1 MDLQINQ
8 IITELAKI
16 DSATNSIIAS
26 VDDEKKSYSD
36 RKAKELAE
44 YDKSLDIR
52 MENELKDFKN
62 AFSKES
68 TERLEHMRMT
78 TESEIN
84 SLSQAFEKNHTKLAQ
99 DIFKQLIVNEESR

>member
-52 MENELKDFKN
+52 MENEP
-62 AFSKES
+62 
-68 TERLEHMRMT
+68 
-78 TESEIN
+78 
-84 SLSQAFEKNHTKLAQ
+84 QAFEKNHTKLAQ